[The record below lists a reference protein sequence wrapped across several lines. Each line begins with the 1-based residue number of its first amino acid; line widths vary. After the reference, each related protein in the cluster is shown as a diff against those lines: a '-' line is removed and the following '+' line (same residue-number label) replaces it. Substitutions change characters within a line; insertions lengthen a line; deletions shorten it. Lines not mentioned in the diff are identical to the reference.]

1 MPRQSIQN
9 TRGNFL
15 KECFGDD
22 DLYLDCPYC
31 ESTFFYIDAEL
42 DHIESVF
49 AGGSNNKDNLLPIC
63 RECNRSKHNKVLHA
77 WLITKS
83 ISPEAVYNRLKKLN
97 KKVPSAMLKYLG
109 FDE

>member
-1 MPRQSIQN
+1 MARCGLN
-9 TRGNFL
+9 HNRKKFL
-15 KECFGDD
+15 KECFEEDN
-22 DLYLDCPYC
+22 LYLDCPYC
-31 ESTFFYIDAEL
+31 ESTFFYTEVEL

-63 RECNRSKHNKVLHA
+63 KECNRSKHHKVLHA

-97 KKVPSAMLKYLG
+97 KKVPSAMLAYLG